1 MSWLDSFYW
10 NTVTL
15 IEYLGNITNIGYE
28 LTNII
33 IFGIL
38 LPFLILLFFVLW
50 QIEKSKNK
58 KLLSIKPQKIA
69 SKTTEFFWRL
79 SRLISIFV
87 AFLEVFIV
95 YKYYYYLI
103 NNSYFNFFKIEITYF
118 LILGI
123 PIMILITFNF
133 LVFGKVTLWIKK
145 PN

>member
-58 KLLSIKPQKIA
+58 KLLSIKPQKIT

>member
-1 MSWLDSFYW
+1 MSWLNSFYW
-10 NTVTL
+10 NTVTF